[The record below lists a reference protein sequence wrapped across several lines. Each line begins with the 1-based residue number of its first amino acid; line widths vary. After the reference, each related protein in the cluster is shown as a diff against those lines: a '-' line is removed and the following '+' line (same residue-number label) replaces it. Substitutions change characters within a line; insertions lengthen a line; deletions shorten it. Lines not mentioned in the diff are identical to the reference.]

1 MVKVVSSDS
10 CDITLLPDH
19 QKPYNNV
26 EFKDP
31 IYQHEKYRNK
41 RSILLPQK
49 SKYSMRPMS
58 SPRTPSYWPSYAGWY
73 LSPHYYYAKS
83 AFQNSQRQK
92 FWNRKINFQ
101 VDDHLV
107 APPQPKP
114 YYPKKYY
121 VQRAV
126 VELVPGSDPGVYG
139 KLELTATHPHNGVS
153 ITGNGKTGGYKGGYN
168 GGYSGGNNGGYSG
181 GNPDY
186 YGGGAVYDAN
196 GANED
201 DAGYDQD

>member
-121 VQRAV
+121 
-126 VELVPGSDPGVYG
+126 
-139 KLELTATHPHNGVS
+139 
-153 ITGNGKTGGYKGGYN
+153 GNGKTGGYKGGYN
-168 GGYSGGNNGGYSG
+168 GGYNGGNNGGYSG
-181 GNPDY
+181 GNNGGNSDY

-201 DAGYDQD
+201 DAGYDQE